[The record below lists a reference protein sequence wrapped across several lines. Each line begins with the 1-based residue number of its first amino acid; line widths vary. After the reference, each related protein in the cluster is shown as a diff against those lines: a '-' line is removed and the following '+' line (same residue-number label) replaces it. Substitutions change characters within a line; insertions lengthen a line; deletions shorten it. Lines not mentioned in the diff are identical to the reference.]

1 MLCLDTNVIVGLLNG
16 RQPALRRRYAEE
28 RLAESRLT
36 LPAIALFELR
46 FGVANSER
54 PAQNARVLDALLAE
68 GVEILDF
75 DADDAADAGEIRA
88 HLKRAG
94 TPIGPCDILIAAQA
108 RRRGA
113 ALVTNKVGEFSRVPG
128 LIAIDWAAK

>member
-28 RLAESRLT
+28 RLAESRLA

-54 PAQNARVLDALLAE
+54 PEQNARVLDALLAE

-75 DADDAADAGEIRA
+75 DADDAAHAGEIRA

-94 TPIGPCDILIAAQA
+94 TPIGPYDLLIAAQA

-113 ALVTNKVGEFSRVPG
+113 ALVTNNVGEFSRVPG
-128 LIAIDWAAK
+128 LIVIDWAAK